1 MSAVRSLCRSL
12 PIVRIFLFFFLISVN
27 PLAGQDSPTTDLQF
41 HKFHP
46 KVASGQEAYA
56 ARQAVSPSGIG
67 AAAAQQM
74 QALQLEKALRTP
86 AQRKI
91 DSNIL
96 FTVRM
101 LAGEPAAPGIS
112 YLDTGVD
119 LDRNDNIVVDM
130 VAHVTGQLL
139 GQLKAAGAQILYVNP
154 ELRSVRAIIPP
165 SHMEQIA
172 ASPDVIFISPKQGW
186 SAHASY
192 VPLSASFLRFDL
204 VPGFKKRAANVRRQL
219 AMLTSSAPGAPVTW
233 QGSVG
238 TEGDTT
244 HQALAARG
252 AFGVNGSGLKIGVLS
267 DGVTSRALSQATG
280 DLPPTCGTPPC
291 LTVLSGQAGS
301 GDEGTAMLEIIH
313 DMVPGASLYFA
324 TAINGITSFASNIR
338 ALRSAGCQI
347 IVDDVFYLVE
357 SPFQDGQTSG
367 VLSTS
372 NGGVVTQAV
381 NDVVAD
387 GALYFSSA
395 GNGGNLDDSTSGTY
409 EGDFSPQASA
419 APLPAGNVH
428 HFGGGNGF
436 DTIAS
441 PGLQIAGLWW
451 ADPLAGSRNDYD
463 LYLLNSTGTAIL
475 AASTNIQSGAQDPV
489 ELIGSSSVVTGNRLV
504 VFQNPGAS
512 DRFFHLALFRGRLA
526 VATAGGTHGHSAASG
541 ACTVAATPAA
551 NPFDAGYPTGP
562 YPDFFSAGNLIELFS
577 SDGLRRI
584 FFNSDSSAITPGNFF
599 STGGTVLNKPEV
611 TAADGVSVTGVGGF
625 SSPFYGTSA
634 AAPAAASVA
643 ALILAAQPAL
653 TTSEVRT
660 ALTSTAVDIMA
671 SGFDRDSGYGI
682 VMALPAISSL
692 GVEGNAN
699 LELGA
704 IMAHENP
711 GNRNGVIEAG
721 EGAALTI
728 QLKNTGGIKPAAGVT
743 ATLTSATTGVMVTLP
758 GASAYADMA
767 AGAAGGNNLSPF
779 TFTLASDY
787 PCGKAAEFTL
797 TVSFAG
803 GTKSLNFTVPTGL
816 LSITNTLGI
825 KPPEL
830 PGIATGTG
838 AQAGRIS
845 RNGVISAC
853 GGSKSYPGAMS
864 GSHVFDSYTFTACRS
879 FCLEPQLDTLA
890 SGYNVFA
897 SAYSP
902 SYDADNIA
910 TNYAADAGLSTNL
923 QSFGISTAAG
933 TPYTIV
939 VSDVAGNSPPNTYN
953 IKIPVCAINC
963 EVNQLPVAV
972 ARDVSIIAAN
982 VGGTA
987 GASIDNGSSDPD
999 GDAIT
1004 LTHTPA
1010 GPYAV
1015 GTTSVRLTVVDEH
1028 GATAQTAA
1036 SVTVINPGFSLVRTH
1051 PSISTSAGNSA
1062 TQRIT
1067 FTPAP
1072 GIGAALTLSCRNL
1085 PDQAACSFSPA
1096 ILPAGS
1102 GTTEVALTIST
1113 PPSTAA
1119 LTHPRIFC
1127 AAWLPFTGLGLIG
1140 VTLVVPV
1147 RRRRATLFL
1156 LGLLGMAMLAMLVS
1170 CGGGND
1176 NTPAVAPQPYGDS
1189 PPATYTVIVA
1199 GNSGNLTETTTFNL
1213 TIN

>member
-1 MSAVRSLCRSL
+1 MSAVRSFCKSL
-12 PIVRIFLFFFLISVN
+12 PIASIFLVFFLISGN
-27 PLAGQDSPTTDLQF
+27 PLGGQEAPTTDLQL

-46 KVASGQEAYA
+46 KVASGQEAYN
-56 ARQAVSPSGIG
+56 ARQATSPAGIG
-67 AAAAQQM
+67 QAAAHQM
-74 QALQLEKALRTP
+74 QALQVEKALRTP

-91 DSNIL
+91 DSNVL

-101 LAGEPAAPGIS
+101 LAGQPAAPGIS

-119 LDRNDNIVVDM
+119 LDGNDNIVVDM

-139 GQLKAAGAQILYVNP
+139 HRLKAAGAQILYLNR
-154 ELRSVRAIIPP
+154 ELRSLRAIIPP
-165 SHMEQIA
+165 RHMEGIA
-172 ASPDVIFISPKQGW
+172 ASPDVIFISPKQDW
-186 SAHASY
+186 STNA
-192 VPLSASFLRFDL
+192 LLRFDL
-204 VPGFKKRAANVRRQL
+204 VPGFTKRAANVRREL

-301 GDEGTAMLEIIH
+301 GDEGTAMLEIVH
-313 DMVPGASLYFA
+313 DMAPGASLYFA

-338 ALRSAGCQI
+338 ALRSAGCDI

-357 SPFQDGQTSG
+357 SPFQDGQTAG

-395 GNGGNLDDSTSGTY
+395 GNGGNLDDGTSGTY

-428 HFGGGNGF
+428 NFGGGNGF

-451 ADPLAGSRNDYD
+451 ADPLAGSSNDYD
-463 LYLLNSTGTAIL
+463 LYVLNSTGTSIL
-475 AASTNIQSGAQDPV
+475 AASTNIQSGTQDPV
-489 ELIGSSSVVTGNRLV
+489 ELIGSSSVVTGNRIV

-541 ACTVAATPAA
+541 AYTVAATPAA
-551 NPFDAGYPTGP
+551 NPFGAGYPTGP

-584 FFNSDSSAITPGNFF
+584 FFHGDSSAITPGNFS
-599 STGGTVLNKPEV
+599 STGGTVLNKPDV
-611 TAADGVSVTGVGGF
+611 TAADGVLVSGVGGF
-625 SSPFYGTSA
+625 GSPFYGTSA
-634 AAPAAASVA
+634 AAPAAASIA
-643 ALILAAQPAL
+643 ALILSAQPAL
-653 TTSEVRT
+653 TPSEVRT
-660 ALTSTAVDIMA
+660 ALTSTAVDIMTA
-671 SGFDRDSGYGI
+671 GYDRDSGFGI
-682 VMALPAISSL
+682 VMALPAINSL
-692 GVEGNAN
+692 GVEGKAN
-699 LELGA
+699 PELGVIA
-704 IMAHENP
+704 AAENP

-728 QLKNTGGIKPAAGVT
+728 ELKNTGGIKPAAGVT
-743 ATLTSATTGVMVTLP
+743 ATLTSATTGVLVTQP

-767 AGAAGGNNLSPF
+767 AGVPGGNNLSPF

-787 PCGKAAEFTL
+787 PCGQAAEFTL
-797 TVSFAG
+797 TVNFAG

-816 LSITNTLGI
+816 VSITNTLGI

-830 PGIATGTG
+830 SGITTGTG
-838 AQAGRIS
+838 TQAGRIS

-853 GGSKSYPGAMS
+853 GGSKTYPGSIS
-864 GSHVFDSYTFTACRS
+864 GSHIFDSYTFTACRS

-890 SGYNVFA
+890 SGYNVFG

-902 SYDADNIA
+902 SYDPDNIES
-910 TNYAADAGLSTNL
+910 NYAADPGLSTNL
-923 QSFGISTAAG
+923 QSFGISTTAG

-953 IKIPVCAINC
+953 IKIPICAINC

-972 ARDVSIIAAN
+972 ARDVSVIAAN

-987 GASIDNGSSDPD
+987 GATVDDGSSDPD

-1004 LTHTPA
+1004 LTHVPA

-1028 GATAQTAA
+1028 GATAQTTA
-1036 SVTVINPGFSLVRTH
+1036 SVTVINPGFSLARSQ
-1051 PSISTSAGNSA
+1051 PSVSTTVGSSAI
-1062 TQRIT
+1062 QRIT
-1067 FTPAP
+1067 FAPAP
-1072 GIGAALTLSCRNL
+1072 GIGATLTLACRNL
-1085 PDQAACSFSPA
+1085 PDQATCSFSPA
-1096 ILPAGS
+1096 TLPAGS
-1102 GTTEVALTIST
+1102 GAAEVDLTIT
-1113 PPSTAA
+1113 TTPSTAA
-1119 LTHPRIFC
+1119 LAHPRIFY

-1140 VTLVVPV
+1140 VTLVPPA
-1147 RRRRATLFL
+1147 RRRRATVLV
-1156 LGLLGMAMLAMLVS
+1156 LGLLGIAALVLLMS
-1170 CGGGND
+1170 CGGGSG
-1176 NTPAVAPQPYGDS
+1176 NTPAAAPHPYSDT
-1189 PPATYTVIVA
+1189 PPATYSVTVA
-1199 GNSGNLTETTTFNL
+1199 GTSGNLTETTTFSL